1 MNDKENIFENTDEVK
16 IIVRFN
22 KQLIITR
29 KNNIRCGYM
38 RDDRWWMVG
47 CYDEV
52 GDGMMGWRVKYGE
65 WWKSRDIIN
74 I

>member
-29 KNNIRCGYM
+29 KNNIRYDYM
-38 RDDRWWMVG
+38 RDERWLGGLLLWWG
-47 CYDEV
+47 
-52 GDGMMGWRVKYGE
+52 GGWDGGRRVVRK
-65 WWKSRDIIN
+65 IN
-74 I
+74 LK

>member
-29 KNNIRCGYM
+29 KNNISCGYM
-38 RDDRWWMVG
+38 QDDILLMEDGRLMS
-47 CYDEV
+47 CYCE
-52 GDGMMGWRVKYGE
+52 GK
-65 WWKSRDIIN
+65 
-74 I
+74 

>member
-29 KNNIRCGYM
+29 KNNINCCYM
-38 RDDRWWMVG
+38 YDGGWLIDELLLLRGNERTGVG
-47 CYDEV
+47 CDGEDE
-52 GDGMMGWRVKYGE
+52 
-65 WWKSRDIIN
+65 KSRHIKN
-74 I
+74 T

>member
-29 KNNIRCGYM
+29 KNNIRYDYM

-47 CYDEV
+47 CYDGV
-52 GDGMMGWRVKYGE
+52 GDGMMGWRGE
-65 WWKSRDIIN
+65 KNKFKVIQIIA
-74 I
+74 

>member
-1 MNDKENIFENTDEVK
+1 MNDKENIFENTGEVK

-29 KNNIRCGYM
+29 KNNIRYDYM

-52 GDGMMGWRVKYGE
+52 GE
-65 WWKSRDIIN
+65 KS
-74 I
+74 

>member
-29 KNNIRCGYM
+29 KNNISCGYM
-38 RDDRWWMVG
+38 
-47 CYDEV
+47 YDY
-52 GDGMMGWRVKYGE
+52 GWRISWGSG
-65 WWKSRDIIN
+65 WKRKWEEGMSELEGWRWEK
-74 I
+74 

>member
-29 KNNIRCGYM
+29 KNNIMCGYM
-38 RDDRWWMVG
+38 YDD
-47 CYDEV
+47 
-52 GDGMMGWRVKYGE
+52 
-65 WWKSRDIIN
+65 
-74 I
+74 